1 MCKHYYNYY
10 QISCSFGMFYTTV
23 NKIFDLSSVFTQKQ
37 FSYYKQLTYSMYK
50 SFDIKRFVKLVK
62 VLFKNK
68 QTNLVVKFLKS
79 TI

>member
-1 MCKHYYNYY
+1 
-10 QISCSFGMFYTTV
+10 MFYTTV

-68 QTNLVVKFLKS
+68 QTNLVVNFFKS